1 MILVENFKLLE
12 NKLINFLDS
21 YLKSSK
27 ASGFV
32 VGLSGGLDS
41 AVVATLCAKVAPTK
55 ALIMPT
61 SNSNKQNLADAIELS
76 KSLKISYEIIDISD
90 ILAAFLPFSDKFDRL
105 RVGNITARIR
115 MIILYDHSSQLNSL
129 VVGTSNKS
137 ERILGYGTIYGDMAC
152 ALNPIANI
160 YKSDLFKFASYLSI
174 HPNIINKAP
183 SADLWQNQSDESELG
198 YSYKE
203 IDELLKAIE
212 NNEDLS
218 KFDSEFK
225 NQIINRISKNSF
237 KLKPPAIPIN

>member
-76 KSLKISYEIIDISD
+76 KSLNISYEIVDISD
-90 ILAAFLPFSDKFDRL
+90 ILAAFIPFSDKFDRL

-115 MIILYDHSSQLNSL
+115 MIILYDHSSKLNSL

-160 YKSDLFKFASYLSI
+160 YKSDLFKFASYLGI

-183 SADLWQNQSDESELG
+183 SADLWPNQSDESELG

-212 NNEDLS
+212 NSDDLS
-218 KFDSEFK
+218 KFDSELK

>member
-1 MILVENFKLLE
+1 MENFKLLE

-76 KSLKISYEIIDISD
+76 KSLNISYEVVDISD
-90 ILAAFLPFSDKFDRL
+90 ILAAFIPFSDKFDRL

-115 MIILYDHSSQLNSL
+115 MIILYDHSSKLNSL

-160 YKSDLFKFASYLSI
+160 YKSDLFKFASYLGI

-218 KFDSEFK
+218 KFDSELK
-225 NQIINRISKNSF
+225 SQIIDRMAKNSF
-237 KLKPPAIPIN
+237 KLKPPAIP